1 MITMSSLLRLVFAL
15 AVVMTIAVPVDAQ
28 DLASVRARM
37 EQRLPKIDAL
47 KAQGALGENNRGL
60 LEVRENQAEASSVS
74 SEENADRTVVYA
86 AIARQ
91 TGSSPAAVGV
101 ARAKQ
106 IAANSARGVWLQQE
120 SGEWYKK

>member
-1 MITMSSLLRLVFAL
+1 MIPMNALLRLFFAAAIL
-15 AVVMTIAVPVDAQ
+15 LSVTVAAEAQ

-37 EQRLPKIDAL
+37 EQRLPQIDAL

-60 LEVRENQAEASSVS
+60 LEVRENKGDAGSVS
-74 SEENADRTVVYA
+74 SEENADRNVVYA

-91 TGSSPAAVGV
+91 TGSTPAAVGA

-106 IAANSARGVWLQQE
+106 IAANSARGVWLQRE

>member
-1 MITMSSLLRLVFAL
+1 MTMNTMIRFFLLLAAL
-15 AVVMTIAVPVDAQ
+15 SVAAVTVQAQ
-28 DLASVRARM
+28 DLATVRGRM

-47 KAQGALGENNRGL
+47 KAQGALGENNRGF
-60 LEVRENQAEASSVS
+60 LEVRENQGDASSVS

-86 AIARQ
+86 AIAKQ
-91 TGSSPAAVGV
+91 TGSNPAAVGA

-106 IAANSARGVWLQQE
+106 IASHSAKGVWLQRE